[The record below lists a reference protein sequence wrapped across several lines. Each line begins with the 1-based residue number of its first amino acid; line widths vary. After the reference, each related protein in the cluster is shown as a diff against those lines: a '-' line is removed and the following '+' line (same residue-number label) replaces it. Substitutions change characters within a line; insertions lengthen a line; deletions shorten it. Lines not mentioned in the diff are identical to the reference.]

1 MALIP
6 MLEGRAAMFA
16 VVWSGVGGIGRSCV
30 DEGGEFTPPL
40 SSLRKSILRDNDK
53 VQSNREVLAGF
64 AQTLALNNANGP
76 RALCCREIFTH
87 SGSRCEHRQ
96 EHMAGLCC

>member
-53 VQSNREVLAGF
+53 VQSNSGDLLTAMLTRRGC
-64 AQTLALNNANGP
+64 
-76 RALCCREIFTH
+76 RAR
-87 SGSRCEHRQ
+87 
-96 EHMAGLCC
+96 